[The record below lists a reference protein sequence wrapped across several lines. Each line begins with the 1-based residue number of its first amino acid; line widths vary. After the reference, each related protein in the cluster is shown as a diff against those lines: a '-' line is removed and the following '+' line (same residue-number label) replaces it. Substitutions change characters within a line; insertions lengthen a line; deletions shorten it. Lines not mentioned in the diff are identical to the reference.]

1 MLDRRLFANQR
12 QEFPDIIQTVG
23 KFKPAGEK
31 RKLHYHNLF

>member
-23 KFKPAGEK
+23 KFKPGK
-31 RKLHYHNLF
+31 RKEGTSLS